1 MRPSI
6 DNLKSSK
13 GNTSQCIG
21 STSKLEEGGGDAENH
36 LLITSRVKQRTHFYT
51 LKLA

>member
-13 GNTSQCIG
+13 GNISQLIG
-21 STSKLEEGGGDAENH
+21 FNFKIRGGGGDAENH
-36 LLITSRVKQRTHFYT
+36 LLITSRVKQKTHFST